1 MKYLIITPGEA
12 MYAQKQTIE
21 RILNS
26 NNETIDEE
34 FTTENNLKMMNEPLL
49 EYKQKMNIH

>member
-12 MYAQKQTIE
+12 MYAQIQTIE